1 MTQNNPNQ
9 MSSAKPKGSAVKQP
23 ENDVIPIPELQQLKT
38 IRNTSD
44 TRATFIVNRR
54 QLQKIKDIAYWQ
66 RTSIKKVVN
75 LAFNKIIQEH
85 ENLNGNTI
93 TISEK
98 AVSSINNQKN
108 L

>member
-1 MTQNNPNQ
+1 MTQNNSNQ
-9 MSSAKPKGSAVKQP
+9 MNSAKPKGSAVKFP
-23 ENDVIPIPELQQLKT
+23 ANDVIPILELQQPKT
-38 IRNTSD
+38 RLNISD

-98 AVSSINNQKN
+98 AESRINNQKN